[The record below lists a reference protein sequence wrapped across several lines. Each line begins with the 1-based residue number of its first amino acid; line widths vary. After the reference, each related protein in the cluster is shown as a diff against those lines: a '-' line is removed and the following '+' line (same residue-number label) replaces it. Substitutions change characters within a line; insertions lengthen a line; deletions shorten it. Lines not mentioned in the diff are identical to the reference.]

1 METTNPLVSLCMAT
15 CLRADLFPEALAGL
29 LRQTYSPLEIVV
41 LADGADAGS
50 LAVLKNAADPR
61 VRWITTP
68 APSGMVPAWNRVVRE
83 ARGKY
88 VLFCADDDVLLERAI
103 DQQVSLLE
111 AHDAVAFCHADFIF
125 IDDDGAEIGR
135 WVSHRGRFIDAGA
148 DAWPDYVV
156 RTRCC
161 MQTTVVR
168 KSVWDQVGGWD
179 EDAGN
184 PGDNSLY
191 LKLLRHGAVAHVPHV
206 ACKYRIRTRKPDS
219 WEKKFSNLREFL
231 ALSEKHLAHPP
242 PGVRAS
248 AARIRRRLLSGMA
261 RTTIPLVASA
271 PGADERNRIR
281 AWMRK
286 TIWPGSGFGR
296 VCAWSDRVG
305 ALPWVDAV
313 LGLEARARQMAK
325 RVLLGLRRTGRK

>member
-1 METTNPLVSLCMAT
+1 MAT

-41 LADGADAGS
+41 LADGSDPGS
-50 LAVLKNAADPR
+50 LSVLKNTGDPR

-103 DQQVSLLE
+103 DQQVGLME
-111 AHDAVAFCHADFIF
+111 THDVVAFCHADFIF

-148 DAWPDYVV
+148 DTWPDFIV

-168 KSVWDQVGGWD
+168 KSAWDRVGGWD

-191 LKLLRHGAVAHVPHV
+191 LKLLRHGSVAHVPHV

-231 ALSEKHLAHPP
+231 ALSEKNLAHPP
-242 PGVRAS
+242 TGLRTSV
-248 AARIRRRLLSGMA
+248 ARVRRRLMSNMA
-261 RTTIPLVASA
+261 RTAIPVAVSA
-271 PGADERNRIR
+271 PGGEELGRIR
-281 AWMRK
+281 EWMRK
-286 TIWPGSGFGR
+286 SIWPGSGFGR
-296 VCAWSDRVG
+296 VCAWADKMG
-305 ALPWVDAV
+305 ALAWVGV
-313 LGLEARARQMAK
+313 ILGIETRARQLAK
-325 RVLLGLRRTGRK
+325 RVLVGLRRSGRCRLYARK